1 MKKRIGKALSL
12 MLALVMLTGLL
23 CIPASASEP
32 GVTSVEASYVYG
44 SVSVNGTV
52 HSGVLAVAVMILKDN
67 MLIRLETTGIENNA
81 FDTTIDIILP
91 PGTYTVRAADY
102 EGGPYLDTEFTVEA
116 PPAVIPGTSDS
127 SSYYAGTSGGD
138 RLAVQVDDEAGSA
151 LVDLSTIAGSLSGGG
166 NAEVT
171 LPAIPGASLYTVSLP
186 ASALSGSSGGSLTVN
201 TGVGSVGIPDGML
214 SGTGLT
220 GEAEIT
226 IGTGNTADLPEEVRQ
241 AIGGRPVIS
250 LSLSID
256 GRQTAWNNPNA
267 PVTVSIPY
275 TPTESE
281 LENPESI
288 VVWYIDGSGNVVS
301 IPNGRYDPLTGTVV
315 FQTTHF
321 SSFAVVYMPLRF
333 DDVPEGIWFEKAVS
347 FIAARNITRGIG
359 GGKFGPDAKLTRGE
373 FIVLLMR
380 AYDIT
385 PDENPADN
393 FTDAG
398 DTYYSNYLA
407 AAKRL
412 GITKGAGGNRF
423 LPDAEIT
430 RQEMF
435 TLLYNA
441 LNALDKL
448 PAAGDPVRTLSDFAD
463 ESEISS
469 WAREAV
475 SFLVETGLVQGS
487 NDKLTPLGSS
497 TRAEMA
503 QMLYNLLNR

>member
-1 MKKRIGKALSL
+1 
-12 MLALVMLTGLL
+12 
-23 CIPASASEP
+23 
-32 GVTSVEASYVYG
+32 
-44 SVSVNGTV
+44 
-52 HSGVLAVAVMILKDN
+52 
-67 MLIRLETTGIENNA
+67 
-81 FDTTIDIILP
+81 
-91 PGTYTVRAADY
+91 
-102 EGGPYLDTEFTVEA
+102 
-116 PPAVIPGTSDS
+116 
-127 SSYYAGTSGGD
+127 
-138 RLAVQVDDEAGSA
+138 
-151 LVDLSTIAGSLSGGG
+151 
-166 NAEVT
+166 
-171 LPAIPGASLYTVSLP
+171 
-186 ASALSGSSGGSLTVN
+186 
-201 TGVGSVGIPDGML
+201 
-214 SGTGLT
+214 
-220 GEAEIT
+220 
-226 IGTGNTADLPEEVRQ
+226 
-241 AIGGRPVIS
+241 
-250 LSLSID
+250 
-256 GRQTAWNNPNA
+256 
-267 PVTVSIPY
+267 
-275 TPTESE
+275 
-281 LENPESI
+281 
-288 VVWYIDGSGNVVS
+288 
-301 IPNGRYDPLTGTVV
+301 
-315 FQTTHF
+315 
-321 SSFAVVYMPLRF
+321 MPLRF